1 MAGLIDFTSL
11 VSPIA
16 DIIGKLIPDKAA
28 AAAAAAQLQE
38 LTTTGELQQE
48 FQQLLAVTT
57 AQTDV
62 NKVEAA
68 SSSVFIAGWRPFVGW
83 VCGVGLAVSCVVGP
97 LVQWGAALAG
107 HPVSLP
113 PLNDPILRLTLS
125 GMLGLGYGLRTY
137 EKQQGVAGNH

>member
-1 MAGLIDFTSL
+1 MAGLIDFSSL

-16 DIIGKLIPDKAA
+16 GILGKLIPDKAA

-83 VCGVGLAVSCVVGP
+83 VCGVGP
-97 LVQWGAALAG
+97 LLQWGSTLAG

-113 PLNDPILRLTLS
+113 PLNDPVLRITLS
-125 GMLGLGYGLRTY
+125 GMLGLGFGLRTY